1 MSTEQPSPTFFRN
14 FAMRKPRPS
23 LLRVVRPDGEI
34 TDVQIAA
41 VTDFAR
47 LGETIDALTPT
58 RLEAFDDEESL
69 LRAWKHPGVG
79 KVGPTVPE
87 ALVSDPETARL
98 THFANLLHR
107 AYEHSTDVAFDRL
120 VDMFERQMDQNA
132 RSLSRLEALE
142 NAYFQA
148 LQANAMLAA
157 GAGGEE
163 GESEGAPLDHE
174 DLIGAFMRGFAQ
186 RQNQRP
192 KQPRPAPEPAA
203 PEKET
208 VE

>member
-14 FAMRKPRPS
+14 FAMRKPRPA
-23 LLRVVRPDGEI
+23 LLRVVRPDGEV
-34 TDVQIAA
+34 TDIAIA
-41 VTDFAR
+41 EVPDFAR

-58 RLEAFDDEESL
+58 RLEAFDENENL

-79 KVGPTVPE
+79 KAGTVVPE
-87 ALVSDPETARL
+87 ALVSDAETARL

-157 GAGGEE
+157 GGGD
-163 GESEGAPLDHE
+163 ESAAP
-174 DLIGAFMRGFAQ
+174 DLGGGDTEALVSAFLRGFAM
-186 RQNQRP
+186 RQQKKPP
-192 KQPRPAPEPAA
+192 KPAA
-203 PEKET
+203 APPTEESET
-208 VE
+208 VVE